1 MDGLLVSES
10 WKWLIWKAAVKRN
23 VPSGHNCEQCICLFT
38 LNGGRDELYLGSCVV
53 TMIES
58 IPWSKTGRLE
68 TQGSMWMDLLA
79 WAQVC
84 KSTLLALMPKEKS
97 PLITWQRSTFLDQ
110 VLFSAIPVLLQWVP
124 DGHGVSRKC
133 YEEAPKHRILLPKG
147 PATGESSVCLT
158 LSFDAWRDHSTT
170 WWWVDYIRPLS
181 ASKEYQFVLTELK
194 PVVNGIC
201 FPCPQCLSWACRV
214 SDIPTWGPAQCQ
226 CKPRQQLTSCR
237 TSDKLLT
244 LSEPQLPHLKMK
256 NLIIIVLV
264 LMYMKALI

>member
-1 MDGLLVSES
+1 MASLSVKAESDWSGRQQWSEMFPVNTTVSSAFAYLPWMEGEMS
-10 WKWLIWKAAVKRN
+10 YTWAPVWWQWSN
-23 VPSGHNCEQCICLFT
+23 PSREAKLKGWRHREACGWIYWHEHK
-38 LNGGRDELYLGSCVV
+38 CV
-53 TMIES
+53 S
-58 IPWSKTGRLE
+58 LCFSHW
-68 TQGSMWMDLLA
+68 
-79 WAQVC
+79 C
-84 KSTLLALMPKEKS
+84 PKEKS

-181 ASKEYQFVLTELK
+181 TSKEYQFVLTELK

-264 LMYMKALI
+264 LMYMQALI